1 MKEQLKKLKIF
12 TEFTDNELNIIE
24 KYFTHKIGN
33 KDEIVSDN
41 NNLKKEIIIVLDGK
55 ITGTLHLPGNIN
67 KKSIEYITGDFF
79 GELSLFGYTPLF
91 NTFIAMEKSDLF
103 VIPEKNVVSLIETNP
118 EIAVKLISQLLSSTI
133 QKLSNTNK
141 FLAHVVQ
148 WGETASRRVITDE
161 LTGLYNREFLEDAI
175 ENFFHISKSN
185 NKPLSLFML
194 DMDNFSKIN
203 EAYGIDAGNKILIE
217 MVNLIKEK
225 ISKHGII
232 ARYGGDEYSVLLPET
247 DLGKAYII
255 AEHIRRNVEA
265 RDFTKDL
272 PGKKI
277 AATISIGISVFPDT
291 ATEIEAF
298 REKAD
303 ASLYKAKESGK
314 NKVEYI
320 E

>member
-12 TEFTDNELNIIE
+12 AEFSDNEFSIIE
-24 KYFTHKIGN
+24 KYFIYKVCT

-41 NNLKKEIIIVLDGK
+41 NNLRKELIIILDGK
-55 ITGTLHLPGNIN
+55 ITGTLNLPGNIN
-67 KKSIEYITGDFF
+67 KKSIEYGTGDFF

-91 NTFIAMEKSDLF
+91 NSFYAMENSELYI
-103 VIPEKNVVSLIETNP
+103 IPEKSIILLIETNP
-118 EIAVKLISQLLSSTI
+118 EIAVRLISQLLSRTI
-133 QKLSNTNK
+133 QKLSNTSK

-175 ENFFHISKSN
+175 ENFFNISKSN

-194 DMDNFSKIN
+194 DLDNFSKIN
-203 EAYGIDAGNKILIE
+203 EAYGVEAGNKILID

-247 DLGKAYII
+247 DLAKAYII

-265 RDFTKDL
+265 RDFSKHL
-272 PGKKI
+272 SGKKV

-291 ATEIEAF
+291 ATDIAAF

-314 NKVEYI
+314 NRVEYI